1 MSAVSA
7 PVVFLSPG
15 FPFVGSGALHREAVA
30 CVDLPRTLAVLASG
44 PSGVALAAIPFDT
57 TRAAWV
63 IQPQAIDLQASA
75 ASDPHPASAPA
86 PRSTARAMTSQ
97 PTRAGYITAVQQVL
111 GRFAAPDA
119 ADREKV
125 VLSRRLS
132 VEFEHTVDVA
142 ALIDR
147 LRADSHATTFCLPLE
162 PEAPGR
168 VFVGASPELLI
179 AKDDRAV
186 LSTPLA
192 GSARRSPDAAID
204 RDRADGLS
212 HSEKD
217 LREHALVVEWIA
229 DRLTPYCRALTVPSL
244 PSLVSTDAMW
254 HLGTEIHGTLRD
266 DTTPSAQLALDLHP
280 TPAVCGT
287 PQTWARDTI
296 ADLEGFDRR
305 FFGGVVGR
313 SDARGDGR
321 WMVAIRCAEIDG
333 AVAQVYAGAG
343 IVRGSDPI
351 AEAEETSAK
360 FVTLLSALGVDEQPE
375 PRA

>member
-30 CVDLPRTLAVLASG
+30 CADLPRILASLASG

-57 TRAAWV
+57 SRAAWV
-63 IQPQAIDLQASA
+63 IQPQAIDLQACA
-75 ASDPHPASAPA
+75 ASDPHPASTPA
-86 PRSTARAMTSQ
+86 PRSARAVTSQ
-97 PTRAGYITAVQQVL
+97 PTRAGYIAAVRLVL
-111 GRFAAPDA
+111 ERFAAPTA
-119 ADREKV
+119 AECQKV
-125 VLSRRLS
+125 VLSRRLT

-147 LRADSHATTFCLPLE
+147 LGADSHATTFCLPLE
-162 PEAPGR
+162 PDAPGR

-179 AKDDRAV
+179 AKDGAAV

-217 LREHALVVEWIA
+217 FREHALVVEWIA
-229 DRLTPYCRALTVPSL
+229 DRLAPYCRALTVPSL

-287 PQTWARDTI
+287 PQAWARDSI
-296 ADLEGFDRR
+296 AELEGFDRR

-313 SDARGDGR
+313 TDARGDGR

-343 IVRGSDPI
+343 IVRGSDPA
-351 AEAEETSAK
+351 AEVEETSAK
-360 FVTLLSALGVDEQPE
+360 FVTLLSALGVGEQTE
-375 PRA
+375 PRS